1 MDHVTVRARVYKDSH
16 GVYAEIPVIVTN
28 YGVLMPLVD
37 YMLEEALYKSAS
49 WKQKLAQVVGLLLD
63 YMSANHQHFQRSEDL
78 FKAFVARLY
87 TGTAD
92 GEGRDPGQLYWMGM
106 NTPLIR
112 QLTNELTDFS
122 DWMAEQQQTQPF
134 NPWREATRDEEKLAW
149 AAWEYRRN
157 NSIFSHTVKYDLAA
171 LQNKRARQALIKRA
185 PVVDRGAA
193 KYFAEGRVEDLLF
206 KGFIVPGKQ
215 NSPRLEERLNLRDI
229 LITMLMNFGGLRVSE
244 PFHLYCQ
251 DVLPDP
257 YHPERAYVRVF
268 HPEEGRAPPDWL
280 DAKGKPIKCYR
291 TAYLKGRHGLIPR
304 NLYYS
309 TAAMHAGWKGNV
321 VEADG
326 KFMPLFWCPTWAGEL
341 FMKLWVLYMAQR
353 SRLRC
358 DHPFAFVTETGK
370 PYAIN
375 DFMGQ
380 HARAV
385 ERIGLVAGK
394 MLGTSPHGHR
404 HGYGQ
409 RLKAYMLDP
418 LAVKKALHH
427 KALESQVVYT
437 EPDMQKVNRMIEAA
451 SQRMGAGTPLARPD
465 FSHYGFED
473 IDPLG
478 LLTGPNPKL
487 RRR

>member
-1 MDHVTVRARVYKDSH
+1 MDHLTVRARVYKDSH
-16 GVYAEIPVIVTN
+16 GVYAEIPVIVTE
-28 YGVLMPLVD
+28 YGVLMSLVE
-37 YMLEEALYKSAS
+37 YMLKKARFKSAS
-49 WKQKLAQVVGLLLD
+49 WKQKLAQAVGLLLD
-63 YMSANHQHFQRSEDL
+63 YMSANHQHFQRPEDL
-78 FKAFVARLY
+78 FEAFAARLY

-92 GEGRDPGQLYWMGM
+92 GEGRDPGELYWMGM
-106 NTPLIR
+106 DTLPIR
-112 QLTNELTDFS
+112 QLTTLLSDFS
-122 DWMAEQQQTQPF
+122 DWMAKQQQTQPL
-134 NPWREATRDEEKLAW
+134 NPWREATRDEEMLAW
-149 AAWEYRRN
+149 TAWEYRRN
-157 NSIFSHTVKYDLAA
+157 NSIFSHTVNYDLAA
-171 LQNKRARQALIKRA
+171 LQNKRARQALIKKA

-193 KYFAEGRVEDLLF
+193 KYFPEGRVEDLLF
-206 KGFIVPGKQ
+206 KGFILPGKQ

-280 DAKGKPIKCYR
+280 DAKGKPIKCNR

-309 TAAMHAGWKGNV
+309 TAAMHAGWKDNV

-326 KFMPLFWCPTWAGEL
+326 KFMPVFWCPTWAGEM

-375 DFMGQ
+375 DFRGQ

-385 ERIGLVAGK
+385 ERVGLVAGK
-394 MLGTSPHGHR
+394 MLGTTPHGHR

-409 RLKAYMLDP
+409 RITDYELDP
-418 LAVKKALHH
+418 LARKKALHH
-427 KALESQVVYT
+427 RSLESQVVYT
-437 EPDMQKVNRMIEAA
+437 EPDTQKVNRMIEAA
-451 SQRMGAGTPLARPD
+451 SQRMESDTPLARPD
-465 FSHYGFED
+465 FSIHGFED

-487 RRR
+487 RRS